1 MLAFSLFI
9 NLMILVFN
17 FCSALK
23 GSRCSHRSTK
33 DTALPKRSILSR
45 KNTGEIS
52 DLKLYN
58 EGTVTKTVWYWH
70 KDKQVDQ

>member
-1 MLAFSLFI
+1 M
-9 NLMILVFN
+9 
-17 FCSALK
+17 
-23 GSRCSHRSTK
+23 H
-33 DTALPKRSILSR
+33 KRHCIAKLILSR
-45 KNTGEIS
+45 KNIGEIS